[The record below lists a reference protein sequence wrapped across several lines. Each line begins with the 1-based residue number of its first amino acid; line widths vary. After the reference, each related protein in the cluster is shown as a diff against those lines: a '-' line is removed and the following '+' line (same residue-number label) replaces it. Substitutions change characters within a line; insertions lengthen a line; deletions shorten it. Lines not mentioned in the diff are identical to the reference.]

1 MFDPFFLPGERM
13 RREGRAESK
22 RKKRMRN
29 LKENSNNFASGLN
42 AKAAAGEQH
51 QSERTDAA
59 KCYLKFPTE

>member
-1 MFDPFFLPGERM
+1 M
-13 RREGRAESK
+13 RREGRAEAK